1 MVSRVYQEGH
11 DLGLKNAVKKML
23 ERRFG
28 QQLNQAT
35 LQRVDAM
42 TTPEIDKIF
51 DRIFTVNSLAE
62 LGL

>member
-1 MVSRVYQEGH
+1 MVSRVYQEGR
-11 DLGLKNAVKKML
+11 DLGLKDAVKKML